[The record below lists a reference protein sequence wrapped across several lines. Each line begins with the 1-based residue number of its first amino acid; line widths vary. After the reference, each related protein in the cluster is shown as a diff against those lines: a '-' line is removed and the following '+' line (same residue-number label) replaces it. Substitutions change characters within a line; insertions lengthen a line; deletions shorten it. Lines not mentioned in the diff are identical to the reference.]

1 MKIALIGCVHSS
13 FRALRKLL
21 EMEHLGIEVVGVVTK
36 TNSKV
41 NADFVDLSP
50 LCSEYD
56 IPIHF
61 EHNEDKIE
69 SIRFLQRF
77 TPDVLYCFGWSY
89 LLSKEMIN
97 VATFGTIGFHPAPL
111 PKARGRH
118 PIIWALALGLE
129 KTASTFFKMDEGADS
144 GPILSQV
151 NVAITSDDNASSLY
165 QKILDVSEKQIFK
178 FTLQLA
184 NGDSVLK
191 EQDISGATY
200 WRKRSQS
207 DGRIDWRMRA
217 EDIHN
222 LVRALAPPYP
232 GAEFVYKDECIVL
245 NKTSVPPD
253 EYSLFDEPGKV
264 LVVEKDRALVKC
276 GHKSAIWIYD
286 LPIISNL
293 FRGEY
298 L

>member
-1 MKIALIGCVHSS
+1 
-13 FRALRKLL
+13 
-21 EMEHLGIEVVGVVTK
+21 
-36 TNSKV
+36 
-41 NADFVDLSP
+41 
-50 LCSEYD
+50 
-56 IPIHF
+56 
-61 EHNEDKIE
+61 
-69 SIRFLQRF
+69 
-77 TPDVLYCFGWSY
+77 
-89 LLSKEMIN
+89 MIN

-293 FRGEY
+293 LRGEY